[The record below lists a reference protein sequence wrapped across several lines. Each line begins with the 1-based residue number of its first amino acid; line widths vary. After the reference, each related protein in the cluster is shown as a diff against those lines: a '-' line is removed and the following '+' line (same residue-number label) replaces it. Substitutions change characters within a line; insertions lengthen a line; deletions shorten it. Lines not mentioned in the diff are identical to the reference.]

1 MLLKKACIAHRLLI
15 ARTRRSLLRLVLE
28 QHDFTKSLA
37 VLWTFCENGAKCQQS
52 TLLARLGNHRRSA
65 ETARG
70 LACACKTHLDGIRRI
85 RDRRE
90 MSVLLQKPAPDA
102 GFFPFLTKVRITKS
116 EISMRTWRSP
126 MSATLQGAFVVIP
139 EISLCDISDIIKY
152 CSNTNVNHRCL
163 IYASILPTVY
173 LIYDESAAVPLV
185 TLVYKCIPCLSPFNV
200 CVTRTKNFI
209 DTCLHRSHCP
219 ICKSKCFFAMP

>member
-15 ARTRRSLLRLVLE
+15 ARTRRSLLQLVLE

-70 LACACKTHLDGIRRI
+70 LACACKTYLDGIRLI

-90 MSVLLQKPAPDA
+90 KTIFGLVDYKSLHRIPQLPTIMRSMVGTAERNYVA
-102 GFFPFLTKVRITKS
+102 GFYDSFLLLTK
-116 EISMRTWRSP
+116 
-126 MSATLQGAFVVIP
+126 
-139 EISLCDISDIIKY
+139 
-152 CSNTNVNHRCL
+152 
-163 IYASILPTVY
+163 
-173 LIYDESAAVPLV
+173 
-185 TLVYKCIPCLSPFNV
+185 
-200 CVTRTKNFI
+200 
-209 DTCLHRSHCP
+209 
-219 ICKSKCFFAMP
+219 CFC